1 MDTNGTTETVMRA
14 EGAGRVG
21 AAASPA
27 YARAAEDSSD
37 GAAARA
43 AHGEAADRRAQY
55 REKVLRAA
63 KIVFGGGDSI
73 YNCLVLD
80 ESPGGI
86 FVDMGAV
93 VALPPE
99 VTIQFSS
106 GAAFRAQRRWTTGS
120 KVGFQFVGPQIISHE
135 TARRM
140 QIVADILTNHGLPAA
155 MQTLRVAQFFDNVEL
170 RRTAEAAEA
179 AMRRLDAVLAGVQA
193 LTASAAENGGV
204 TTGAGHASLGG
215 GSRV

>member
-1 MDTNGTTETVMRA
+1 MDSKAATETVMRA
-14 EGAGRVG
+14 DGAGRV
-21 AAASPA
+21 AAAAAGNVA
-27 YARAAEDSSD
+27 YADAARDAAVDAAAEAA
-37 GAAARA
+37 GA
-43 AHGEAADRRAQY
+43 ERRRQY
-55 REKVLRAA
+55 RERVLKAA
-63 KIVFGGGDSI
+63 KIVFGGGDSVL
-73 YNCLVLD
+73 NCLVLD
-80 ESPGGI
+80 ESPEGI

-106 GAAFRAQRRWTTGS
+106 GAAFRAQRRWTSGT

-135 TARRM
+135 TAQRM
-140 QIVADILTNHGLPAA
+140 QVVADIMNNHGLAAA
-155 MQTLRVAQFFDNVEL
+155 MQTLRVAQYFDNVEL

-193 LTASAAENGGV
+193 LSASAAENGGV
-204 TTGAGHASLGG
+204 TTGPGHASLGG